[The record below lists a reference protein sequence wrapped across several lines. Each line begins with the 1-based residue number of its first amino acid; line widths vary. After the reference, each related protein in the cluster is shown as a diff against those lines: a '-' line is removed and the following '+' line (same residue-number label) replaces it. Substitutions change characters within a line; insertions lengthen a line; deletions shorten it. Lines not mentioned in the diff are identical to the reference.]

1 MTSARD
7 DEAHRDIVSVFIAPP
22 SQRPILAALVDLSS
36 AGLIAP
42 FHWIEADADAD
53 VEGLAADPD
62 LVSVSDG
69 QVTASRYSHVVNRH
83 GLRAVRLLVVVP
95 VGHPAEDALTAE
107 TELYFHSLGITSTAE
122 RECTRVL
129 VPWSPQPLEVELG
142 RVGWNNVMLSPEAT
156 ADPSYSPTP
165 WWEDTTIIPGA
176 AAVGLAVQ
184 AGLCGT
190 VQDAPH
196 DGSLNTSSTYVEVT
210 RSFVR
215 TTDAHAAEDDLRRRV
230 MSMDGRFP
238 RPTRRETGVLL
249 SSYPDPAERVTT
261 AAQGETAPAD
271 GARPGRGGQGDR
283 FPSGPEAVSLLH
295 A

>member
-142 RVGWNNVMLSPEAT
+142 RVGWNNVMLS
-156 ADPSYSPTP
+156 
-165 WWEDTTIIPGA
+165 
-176 AAVGLAVQ
+176 
-184 AGLCGT
+184 
-190 VQDAPH
+190 
-196 DGSLNTSSTYVEVT
+196 
-210 RSFVR
+210 
-215 TTDAHAAEDDLRRRV
+215 RRRLPIPPTV
-230 MSMDGRFP
+230 RRPGGR
-238 RPTRRETGVLL
+238 TRRL
-249 SSYPDPAERVTT
+249 SPVRPPSDSRCRPVCAERSRTPRT
-261 AAQGETAPAD
+261 M
-271 GARPGRGGQGDR
+271 GA
-283 FPSGPEAVSLLH
+283 
-295 A
+295 